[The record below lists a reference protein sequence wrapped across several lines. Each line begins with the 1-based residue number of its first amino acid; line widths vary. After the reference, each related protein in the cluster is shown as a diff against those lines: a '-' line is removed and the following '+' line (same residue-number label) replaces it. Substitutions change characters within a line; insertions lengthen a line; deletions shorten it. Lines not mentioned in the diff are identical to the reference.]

1 MEPEFANSQNQ
12 FVEITETTFLSR
24 IPKVNWPVSH
34 QMQYRETVDREAC
47 IYKDGNDCGDTVNIK
62 VKYCVGSGSESGQ
75 FFYVYKFPNVPQCP
89 ARYCGC
95 MC

>member
-1 MEPEFANSQNQ
+1 MQIHKTNF
-12 FVEITETTFLSR
+12 FEITETTFLSR

-47 IYKDGNDCGDTVNIK
+47 MYKDGNDCGDTVNIK

-75 FFYVYKFPNVPQCP
+75 LSFFIK
-89 ARYCGC
+89 
-95 MC
+95 